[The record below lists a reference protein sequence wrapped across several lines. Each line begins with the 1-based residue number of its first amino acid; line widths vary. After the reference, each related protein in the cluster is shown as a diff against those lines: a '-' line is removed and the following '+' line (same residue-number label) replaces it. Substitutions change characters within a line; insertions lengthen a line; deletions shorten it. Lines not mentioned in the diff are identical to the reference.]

1 MASLLLKLAEG
12 LTPPQNTLVDDYDGI
27 EWRWKMFVFRPAL
40 FKLQAYLLVAV
51 LGYVAIALFGKYT
64 NTRRVHKWYNIHL
77 PIFEQQ
83 FSKPTTATGLI
94 SDGYTDFFNFS
105 TGRVGIASLHTIFT
119 LRPRQ
124 DFLQMLYQFGWQMY
138 DLRYNPYDELILDF
152 KLSPD
157 SGLPDFVWAVVAK
170 DELYCI
176 KNTRWDLTFTKTTD
190 NPALPSS
197 LSVMSEFADI
207 TDSLVKAAEKSAIFK
222 LLSDPST
229 LKHFRSLSITDQ
241 PRERPA
247 LPLAPA
253 EREKRVI
260 LSLKVPATSDT
271 ADTIPIV
278 NAIFAFVDALSRVSL
293 RPETKNKLRKVR
305 EDVDKEIVAE
315 AVKEKKEEAVEEKK
329 AAKRKA
335 EQDRI
340 SRLSAAEQKKILER
354 DRKRALKK
362 SQGKVVRK

>member
-1 MASLLLKLAEG
+1 
-12 LTPPQNTLVDDYDGI
+12 
-27 EWRWKMFVFRPAL
+27 MFVFRPAL
-40 FKLQAYLLVAV
+40 FKVQACLLVSV
-51 LGYVAIALFGKYT
+51 LVYVAIALIGKYT
-64 NTRRVHKWYNIHL
+64 NTKRVHKWYNIHL

-105 TGRVGIASLHTIFT
+105 TGRMGIASLHTIFT

-124 DFLQMLYQFGWQMY
+124 DLLQMLYQFGWQMY

-152 KLSPD
+152 KLSSD
-157 SGLPDFVWAVVAK
+157 LSLPDFVWAVVAK
-170 DELYCI
+170 DELYCV

-190 NPALPSS
+190 IPALPSS
-197 LSVMSEFADI
+197 LSVMSEFADV
-207 TDSLVKAAEKSAIFK
+207 TENLFKAAEKSALLK
-222 LLSDPST
+222 LLNDPLT
-229 LKHFRSLSITDQ
+229 LKYFRSLTVTDQ

-260 LSLKVPATSDT
+260 LSLKAPAASDA
-271 ADTIPIV
+271 ADTVSIV
-278 NAIFAFVDALSRVSL
+278 NAMFAFIDILPRVNL

-305 EDVDKEIVAE
+305 EDVDREIAEE
-315 AVKEKKEEAVEEKK
+315 AVKEKKEEAIEEKK